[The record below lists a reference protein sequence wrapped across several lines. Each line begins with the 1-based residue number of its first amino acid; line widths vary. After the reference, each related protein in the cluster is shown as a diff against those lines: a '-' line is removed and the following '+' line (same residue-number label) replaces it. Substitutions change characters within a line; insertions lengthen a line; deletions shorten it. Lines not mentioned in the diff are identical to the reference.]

1 MPTRL
6 ACLQTIRSRLAL
18 RNLSVRRS
26 TGTSSRS
33 RTVPT
38 TSGGRANYSEAGFR
52 HCRLTILGCAA
63 YCSWLKVSLDARGKL
78 ADGYPAIGTGFDQL
92 VIDGLNLKRDAVVSF
107 ISEKRP
113 TYTQFE
119 QWVREQPGATL
130 ETASID
136 KLNKAIAGYNH
147 DDETRHSV
155 LGAANLA
162 DDNKAPHDAVNLNNL
177 DDWTEFH
184 QAELK

>member
-1 MPTRL
+1 MRSIDIAMSKFVPLLSSGIAGPLGVLHLPRL
-6 ACLQTIRSRLAL
+6 
-18 RNLSVRRS
+18 
-26 TGTSSRS
+26 
-33 RTVPT
+33 
-38 TSGGRANYSEAGFR
+38 
-52 HCRLTILGCAA
+52 
-63 YCSWLKVSLDARGKL
+63 WLKVSLDARGKL
-78 ADGYPAIGTGFDQL
+78 ADGYPAVGHGFDQMVL
-92 VIDGLNLKRDAVVSF
+92 DGLNLKHDAVVSF

-113 TYTQFE
+113 TYPQFE

-130 ETASID
+130 DNASIE

-147 DDETRHSV
+147 DDETRRSV

-162 DDNKAPHDAVNLNNL
+162 DDTKAPRDAVNLNNL